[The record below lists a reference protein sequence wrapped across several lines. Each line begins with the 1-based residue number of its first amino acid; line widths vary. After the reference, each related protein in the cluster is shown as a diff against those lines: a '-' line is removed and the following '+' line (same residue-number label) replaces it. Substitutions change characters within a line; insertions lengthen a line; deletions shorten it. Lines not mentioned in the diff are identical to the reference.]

1 MEFLILLVVFILVGL
16 LILQNTKKSDNK
28 SKYKARNF
36 SDEIET
42 DIEAIQE
49 KSIREKNKK
58 LEIQKRYKQIANFYN
73 TYKIIDYG
81 EKGNQKIAKK
91 QMEDIVNVVKKNIDE
106 LKELTQDTETIYLIV
121 GMITFKHTTKDVVKK
136 VNKDLKKLYD
146 LGQLLAFDRRL
157 MHALEDILGDDA

>member
-1 MEFLILLVVFILVGL
+1 MEFLILLVVFILVGY
-16 LILQNTKKSDNK
+16 LILQNAKKSDNK

-81 EKGNQKIAKK
+81 KKENQKIAKK

-106 LKELTQDTETIYLIV
+106 LKELTQDTGTIYLIV

-136 VNKDLKKLYD
+136 ANNDLKKLYD
-146 LGQLLAFDRRL
+146 LGQLLAFDKRL
-157 MHALEDILGDDA
+157 MLALEDILGDAT

>member
-1 MEFLILLVVFILVGL
+1 MDFLILIFILFF
-16 LILQNTKKSDNK
+16 IFTIIRKNTKKTDLNSK
-28 SKYKARNF
+28 SITF
-36 SDEIET
+36 SDRINSDLESM
-42 DIEAIQE
+42 QE

-58 LEIQKRYKQIANFYN
+58 LEIQKRYKQISNFYN
-73 TYKIIDYG
+73 TYKIINYG

-136 VNKDLKKLYD
+136 VNNDLKKLYD
-146 LGQLLAFDRRL
+146 LGQLLAFDKRL
-157 MHALEDILGDDA
+157 MLALEDILGDAT